1 MKNKRTVIGVLLLC
15 IIVLGIYIVYLASTQ
30 SEQLKSIYIKSL
42 VEIIEYESGTQK
54 SFNYIAIDFDTLKR
68 LNEVEKAE
76 VNEYFKSKYN
86 VQVIDASY
94 MDLLEKGIEQRNKEL
109 SGLVVYVEKID
120 NHIFSFNVHIAKEYG
135 SLGANGIVIKFHYK
149 NGEWIIRKVKV
160 NWIS

>member
-1 MKNKRTVIGVLLLC
+1 MKNKRSAIGILLLF
-15 IIVLGIYIVYLASTQ
+15 IIVLGIYLVYLTSTQ

-54 SFNYIAIDFDTLKR
+54 SFKYIAIDLDTLKG

-76 VNEYFKSKYN
+76 VNEYFESKYN

-94 MDLLEKGIEQRNKEL
+94 MDLLEKGIEHRNIEL
-109 SGLVVYVEKID
+109 SGLVIYVEKIE
-120 NHIFSFNVHIAKEYG
+120 NHIFSYNVHIAKEYA
-135 SLGANGIVIKFHYK
+135 SLGGNGIVIKFHYK
-149 NGEWIIRKVKV
+149 NGEWIIWNVKV